1 MKRKRGETS
10 VNLLDDTTD
19 PASCPSYGSQ
29 EYWEQRYKGDSNGN
43 EKECSSKTDEGE
55 SGFSWYFNYE
65 ELKPLLLPLCIGRND
80 DDDWSNVDEEEDF
93 FEEKSYE
100 VEEEN
105 EKMSNGEEDTRS
117 KTSQN
122 SKKETLINDIGAK
135 DDEKEVNGNKDAI
148 GQELPEEVKETEVSE
163 DEEDE
168 EFPISLETFCTDQSY
183 VPRSV
188 LEIGCGDVP
197 LGLNL
202 CTNLLEIQEKTG
214 INAKRAVERI
224 VCFDYSNIAID
235 MLIKQQKKSREKDKD
250 SLKENILQVEY
261 EVHDARA
268 LPYKDAEFHV
278 VTDKGTLDAMLSDKE
293 TGKKSCIKIISE
305 ASRVLAVDGYFLI
318 VSHLNVNSAEG
329 LNWAQEVLLPG
340 LRDGDNVCDWRIEVH
355 SRDVDDGDEDT
366 NKIVDSS
373 DDSCNKVDNTIN
385 SGDNVENSEEEEHH
399 GPAVYII
406 RKMDVSE
413 EERQRR
419 KTTHDTSTADMKFFA
434 Y

>member
-1 MKRKRGETS
+1 VKKILG
-10 VNLLDDTTD
+10 VKHHKI
-19 PASCPSYGSQ
+19 P
-29 EYWEQRYKGDSNGN
+29 
-43 EKECSSKTDEGE
+43 
-55 SGFSWYFNYE
+55 
-65 ELKPLLLPLCIGRND
+65 
-80 DDDWSNVDEEEDF
+80 
-93 FEEKSYE
+93 
-100 VEEEN
+100 
-105 EKMSNGEEDTRS
+105 
-117 KTSQN
+117 
-122 SKKETLINDIGAK
+122 KKETLINDIGAK